1 MCLFINEH
9 LVHFR
14 KKVNAVSMLLVG
26 NQDDS
31 LKLNFICYRITNWM
45 QSKNRIQ
52 YHAFV
57 LDKIN
62 CVTKIVNA

>member
-1 MCLFINEH
+1 
-9 LVHFR
+9 
-14 KKVNAVSMLLVG
+14 MLLVG